1 MIRPLAATLV
11 AHGRVA
17 QLVEQGI
24 ENPRVGGSIP
34 SPATTPEDDA
44 ANPASRGVFAFRSF
58 DDPRYRAARRRGVWS
73 PPSPE
78 ETRMDIHD
86 IALRLFAELVS
97 ANRVDL
103 VSEAAR
109 IELGREAYRYA
120 EAFIAAKDIYIREL
134 PVANVEAG
142 Y

>member
-1 MIRPLAATLV
+1 
-11 AHGRVA
+11 
-17 QLVEQGI
+17 
-24 ENPRVGGSIP
+24 
-34 SPATTPEDDA
+34 
-44 ANPASRGVFAFRSF
+44 
-58 DDPRYRAARRRGVWS
+58 
-73 PPSPE
+73 
-78 ETRMDIHD
+78 MDIHD
-86 IALRLFAELVS
+86 IALRLYAELVS
-97 ANRVDL
+97 ANRVEL

>member
-1 MIRPLAATLV
+1 
-11 AHGRVA
+11 
-17 QLVEQGI
+17 
-24 ENPRVGGSIP
+24 
-34 SPATTPEDDA
+34 
-44 ANPASRGVFAFRSF
+44 
-58 DDPRYRAARRRGVWS
+58 
-73 PPSPE
+73 
-78 ETRMDIHD
+78 MDIHD
-86 IALRLFAELVS
+86 IALRLYAELVS

-134 PVANVEAG
+134 PVANVDAG

>member
-1 MIRPLAATLV
+1 
-11 AHGRVA
+11 
-17 QLVEQGI
+17 
-24 ENPRVGGSIP
+24 
-34 SPATTPEDDA
+34 
-44 ANPASRGVFAFRSF
+44 
-58 DDPRYRAARRRGVWS
+58 
-73 PPSPE
+73 
-78 ETRMDIHD
+78 MDIHD

-120 EAFIAAKDIYIREL
+120 EAFIAAKDAYIREL
-134 PVANVEAG
+134 PVAGMELG